1 MRFDKISGLAQ
12 KFGFK
17 YPVMLLL
24 ALLSASLAWALSLD
38 EAKNSG
44 LVGEQRNGY
53 LGIVV
58 ARPSAELKHLVEEIN
73 SKRREVYQQIA
84 QRNDLSLEAVTTLA
98 GRKAVK
104 KTAAGNYVQGAD
116 NGWQKKSPN
125 PQ

>member
-1 MRFDKISGLAQ
+1 MRFHKTSGLAQ

-17 YPVMLLL
+17 YSVMLLL

-44 LVGEQRNGY
+44 LVGEQHNGY

-58 ARPSAELKHLVEEIN
+58 ARPSVELKHLVEEIN

-116 NGWQKKSPN
+116 NGWQKKPSN
-125 PQ
+125 P